1 MRVESR
7 TRHSATRRLS
17 ARQPHTAVIQQGSN
31 AERQLAEE
39 SPLTATRGTV
49 ERYGRREKAVARV
62 GGVWRA
68 DADGAARCVGV
79 APRLAS
85 CGVHAHITMS
95 MSGRNGSALWNDRT
109 AERESLGGTGR
120 GPARSGGLWQRIFR
134 KLRDTASAKCTPGR
148 CACLPWRVSS
158 CTRGG
163 CGAARACALSQ
174 CTTTRCTR
182 RPSRRHHPAN

>member
-1 MRVESR
+1 MGVESR

-68 DADGAARCVGV
+68 DENDGAARCVGV

-95 MSGRNGSALWNDRT
+95 IEWKEWERT
-109 AERESLGGTGR
+109 VE
-120 GPARSGGLWQRIFR
+120 
-134 KLRDTASAKCTPGR
+134 
-148 CACLPWRVSS
+148 
-158 CTRGG
+158 
-163 CGAARACALSQ
+163 
-174 CTTTRCTR
+174 
-182 RPSRRHHPAN
+182 